1 MCTLPRV
8 SAMPE
13 PLAARRPELVIRRL
27 DATAVRRH
35 LDELADLLVD
45 AVESGASVSFLAPLS
60 HAEARQWFAATLS
73 EVELGRRV
81 VCAAFTGGRVVGCA
95 QLVLAWQAN
104 ASHRAE
110 VQKMLVRRAA
120 RRRGIGARLMRRLEA
135 EARAMGRTLLL
146 LDTETGSDA
155 EHLYSHLGWTRVGVI
170 PDYAMRPDRSG
181 LRPTSLWYRRLD

>member
-1 MCTLPRV
+1 M
-8 SAMPE
+8 SAMPD
-13 PLAARRPELVIRRL
+13 PAVVRRAGRRPDVVIRRL
-27 DATAVRRH
+27 DSPAVRRH

-45 AVESGASVSFLAPLS
+45 TVESGASVSFLAPLP
-60 HAEARQWFAATLS
+60 HAEARRWWETALA
-73 EVELGRRV
+73 EMELGRRV
-81 VCAAFTGGRVVGCA
+81 VLAAFTGGRVVGCA

-120 RRRGIGARLMRRLEA
+120 RRQGIGARLMRRLEA
-135 EARAMGRTLLL
+135 EARALGRTLLV